1 MLHFISFINYILFI
15 SANSNYPL
23 DPDEIQSL
31 VILNNNTKNYKEA
44 HKKLSVENF
53 LTLSNVPGYWKF
65 NAVTGDFS
73 NYRRK
78 KLLQC
83 APTSTPLYPPLL
95 LPLMLSLSLLY
106 HYSLHSLWNFL
117 NFPTTHSMF
126 GLMSSTY
133 LVPLV
138 AVLFVPFIASFLT
151 LPYLLYT
158 WLIQWDNLCR

>member
-1 MLHFISFINYILFI
+1 MLHFNNFTNNILFCA
-15 SANSNYPL
+15 ANSNYPL

-78 KLLQC
+78 KLLQSSSVS
-83 APTSTPLYPPLL
+83 PSLL
-95 LPLMLSLSLLY
+95 LLSCLLYQSLL
-106 HYSLHSLWNFL
+106 SLHSLCNFL

-151 LPYLLYT
+151 LRYT
-158 WLIQWDNLCR
+158 WLIQCDNLCR